1 MLRDKFEPDIPV
13 SSTLN
18 RKNSNLF
25 GSVTNKFSD
34 FVKFDYDFAIDND
47 MNTFEYNSIG
57 TEFSVNNFV
66 TEFKFIEKNGTMGNQ
81 NTIENT
87 HHIK

>member
-1 MLRDKFEPDIPV
+1 
-13 SSTLN
+13 
-18 RKNSNLF
+18 
-25 GSVTNKFSD
+25 
-34 FVKFDYDFAIDND
+34 

-57 TEFSVNNFV
+57 TEFPVNNFV

-87 HHIK
+87 IV